1 MKKFS
6 RFHLEKATDVV
17 GLNKFQTVANVVYFF
32 TIYLKLSEI
41 DVSLLDVERPLSV
54 KPSIFVAFA
63 PLLHVGGP
71 HWGPSIL
78 EFAFRVTMYVYYSNF
93 TDKSFS
99 EALILASTNPQQ
111 GKRLFMELP

>member
-1 MKKFS
+1 MSIFKRRINKKKFS

-17 GLNKFQTVANVVYFF
+17 GLNKFQAVANVVYFF

-71 HWGPSIL
+71 HWGTKHS
-78 EFAFRVTMYVYYSNF
+78 
-93 TDKSFS
+93 
-99 EALILASTNPQQ
+99 
-111 GKRLFMELP
+111 

>member
-1 MKKFS
+1 M
-6 RFHLEKATDVV
+6 
-17 GLNKFQTVANVVYFF
+17 VYFF

-78 EFAFRVTMYVYYSNF
+78 EFVFRFTIYTLIIFTRYFLSFLSYVF
-93 TDKSFS
+93 
-99 EALILASTNPQQ
+99 
-111 GKRLFMELP
+111 GKKLRIRLTLGEPNANS